1 MSNAF
6 WVEFSIADG
15 LDAEEVDKVM
25 DDHMDFIVDRNC
37 TSHGAP
43 CEKLAWKELV
53 YNADGK
59 DITEEDREAVIEYLS
74 SPEMITEYRVGDFV
88 MYEDAEE
95 DAIKMLKES
104 IIRYFTSEESEE

>member
-1 MSNAF
+1 MANAF

-15 LDAEEVDKVM
+15 LDADEVDKVM
-25 DDHMDFIVDRNC
+25 DEHMDFMGDRNC
-37 TSHGAP
+37 PSHGAP

-59 DITEEDREAVIEYLS
+59 DLSEEDREAVIEHLS
-74 SPEMITEYRVGDFV
+74 GHDLITEYRVGDFV